1 MTRYPLMIDLAGP
14 ALSPD
19 ERALLRERRVGGVCY
34 FSRNFRDRVQA
45 AELSAELRE
54 LQGEA
59 LLIATD
65 QEGGGV
71 VRALDVPY
79 SPGTMLL
86 GAADDCELTR
96 RVAAAT
102 ARGLRAMGVNVD
114 FAPVADVNNNPR
126 NPVIGD
132 RAFGSEPERVARHV
146 VAFVQGLQAE
156 GVAATVKHFP
166 GHGDTGVDS
175 HLALPHLE
183 VPRARLEAVEFAP
196 FRAAIAAG
204 VACVMSYHGVVPA
217 LEPELPATLS
227 RRVMTGVLRDELGF
241 DGVSLTDALEMQA
254 IAQRFGPAEAVVRAL
269 AAGVD
274 LPLYDVHTGPVRTH
288 EAILQ
293 GIDRALDEGRLEPT
307 EMARK
312 LERLRRLAKRY
323 PATPEPA
330 SAWREGDEALL
341 AGAAR
346 RAVAVLGDLAPL
358 APGSSV
364 ALVSAAGTVGGAA
377 SDRVGTPAEALSG
390 VLEARGLRV
399 RRVFYDREAL
409 DGDGGLELMAEAS
422 AADATLFVS
431 ASRTRMAEA
440 EVRLARAVAA
450 GARRFIHLALWN
462 PYHVQDLPGPALLSF
477 GFRAPSLRAAAE
489 VLLGASATGR
499 LPVALTT
506 ADAAGAQGRDG

>member
-14 ALSPD
+14 SLSAD
-19 ERALLRERRVGGVCY
+19 ERALLGDYRVGGICY

-86 GAADDCELTR
+86 GAADDLELTR

-102 ARGLRAMGVNVD
+102 ARGLRALGVNVD
-114 FAPVADVNNNPR
+114 FAPVADVNNNPG

-132 RAFGSEPERVARHV
+132 RAFGSQPQHVARHV

-166 GHGDTGVDS
+166 GHGDTSVDS
-175 HLALPHLE
+175 HLALPRLE
-183 VPRARLEAVEFAP
+183 HPRERLEAVEFAP

-204 VACVMSYHGVVPA
+204 AACVMSYHGVVSA

-227 RRVMTGVLRDELGF
+227 RKVMTGVLRDELGF

-254 IAQRFGPAEAVVRAL
+254 IAQRVGPAEAVVRAL

-293 GIDRALDEGRLEPT
+293 GIDRALDEGRLEPA
-307 EMARK
+307 EVARN

-323 PATPEPA
+323 PVTPDPEA
-330 SAWREGDEALL
+330 AWREGDEALL
-341 AGAAR
+341 AEAAR
-346 RAVAVLGDLAPL
+346 RAVVVLGELEPL
-358 APGSSV
+358 TAGSSLT
-364 ALVSAAGTVGGAA
+364 LVSAAGTVGGAA
-377 SDRVGTPAEALSG
+377 SDRVSTPAEALSG

-399 RRVFYDREAL
+399 RQLFYDRGAL
-409 DGDGGLELMAEAS
+409 DGDGGLELMAAAS
-422 AADATLFVS
+422 AAEATLFVS

-440 EVRLARAVAA
+440 EVRLAREVAA
-450 GARRFIHLALWN
+450 RARRFVHLALWN
-462 PYHVQDLPGPALLSF
+462 PYHVQDLPGPAVLSF
-477 GFRAPSLRAAAE
+477 GFRAPSLHAAADA
-489 VLLGASATGR
+489 LLGGRATGT
-499 LPVALTT
+499 PPIALRT
-506 ADAAGAQGRDG
+506 ANGDG